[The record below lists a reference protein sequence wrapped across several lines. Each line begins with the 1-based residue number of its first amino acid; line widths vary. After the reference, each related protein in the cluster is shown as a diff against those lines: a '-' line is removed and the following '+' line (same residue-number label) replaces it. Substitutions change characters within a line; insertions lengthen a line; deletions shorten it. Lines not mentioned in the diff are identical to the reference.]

1 MLLERIFLKQRR
13 EFLHALIVER
23 KLCADESRFFAIL
36 AVVGQRRKQKGDME
50 KLKAVVGLLVIAAGF
65 YVAWNMIPP
74 YFHNYQLQD
83 DLDDIARRNSYTRN
97 TDDDVKKM
105 VIEKAQEEDI
115 ALKEDEVTVSRGG
128 NGLGISVKYRIHIE
142 MMVHPV
148 DVDFAANSFNK
159 RI

>member
-1 MLLERIFLKQRR
+1 
-13 EFLHALIVER
+13 
-23 KLCADESRFFAIL
+23 
-36 AVVGQRRKQKGDME
+36 ME
-50 KLKAVVGLLVIAAGF
+50 KLKALIGLLVIAAGF

-97 TDDDVKKM
+97 TDDDVKKL

-115 ALKEDEVTVSRGG
+115 ALKDDEVTVSRGN

-142 MMVHPV
+142 MIVHPV